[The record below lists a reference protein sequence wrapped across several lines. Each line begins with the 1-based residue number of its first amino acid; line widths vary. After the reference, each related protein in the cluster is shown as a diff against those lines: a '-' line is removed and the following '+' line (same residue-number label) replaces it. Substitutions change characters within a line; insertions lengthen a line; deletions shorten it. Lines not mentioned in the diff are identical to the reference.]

1 MQVEGVRWLY
11 AAVHGGGGILADEP
25 GLGKTLQVITVLE
38 ALVASGYVRRVLI
51 VTPSNL
57 LANWY
62 AVRCT
67 VSASDP
73 PALSDDRDLSSR
85 NAGVWQVAWRL
96 AARAQRVHAQEDGGQ
111 SDNGGRSS
119 SPRLDARAEALCDA
133 HLL

>member
-1 MQVEGVRWLY
+1 MQIEGVRWLY

-25 GLGKTLQVITVLE
+25 GLGKTLQVIAALE
-38 ALVASGYVRRVLI
+38 ALVASGHVRRVLV

-62 AVRCT
+62 AVRST
-67 VSASDP
+67 FSASDP
-73 PALSDDRDLSSR
+73 PALSIAAPRRFDDRDLSSR

-111 SDNGGRSS
+111 SDNG
-119 SPRLDARAEALCDA
+119 
-133 HLL
+133 